1 MHLHRPFLPLLF
13 ALLFFIPAYCLSA
26 PVAAIRVTQ
35 AEFNFGE
42 VFQGEKVTHVFGF
55 TNSGDAPLL
64 IDRVKSSC
72 GCTAALL
79 SSKEIAPG
87 ESGTIKA
94 TFDSSRFRG
103 AITKMIY
110 LYSNAS
116 GNETTRLAIK
126 GKVKPV
132 VDFDPQ
138 QLVFGGVEEGS
149 VKQLTVVLK
158 NASERDLLIQNIR
171 ASNTAISA
179 TTEAKL
185 LRPGVDTKF
194 TVFARPVK
202 ETPHLRG
209 FVLIRTD
216 NTALGEIRVPVQGHI
231 VRPVNK

>member
-1 MHLHRPFLPLLF
+1 MHLHRSFLPLLV
-13 ALLFFIPAYCLSA
+13 AVLLIIPVHSLSA
-26 PVAAIRVTQ
+26 PLPAIDVTQ
-35 AEFNFGE
+35 AEFDFGE
-42 VFQGEKVTHVFGF
+42 VFQGEKVAHVFSF
-55 TNSGDAPLL
+55 ANSGDAPLL

-72 GCTAALL
+72 GCTAVLL

-103 AITKMIY
+103 AITKVIY
-110 LYSNAS
+110 LYSNAP
-116 GNETTRLAIK
+116 GHETTRFAIK

-132 VDFDPQ
+132 VDFNPQ
-138 QLVFGGVEEGS
+138 QISFGEVKEGAE
-149 VKQLTVVLK
+149 KQLSVVLI
-158 NASERDLLIQNIR
+158 NASEKDLQIQNIR

-185 LRPGVDTKF
+185 LRPGVETEF

-209 FVLIRTD
+209 YVLVRTD
-216 NTALGEIRVPVQGHI
+216 NASLGEIRVPVQGYI
-231 VRPVNK
+231 ARPAK